1 MASAELR
8 QIVSVLRALPR
19 RENPSVNSL
28 RRSFDA
34 MIRMFPVP
42 TDVRVEPGIVGGV
55 PGERVTPPDASPT
68 RTVLYL
74 HGGGFVFGSPATH
87 RELVA
92 RIARAAS
99 ASAWVPDYRL
109 APENPFPSGIDDCV
123 AAYRGLL
130 AQGTSPANIVIAGD
144 SAGGGLTIA
153 ALLALRDAGVPL
165 PAAAVCLSPWV
176 DLAITGPTVDAR
188 AEQDPWVPKSGLFLM
203 ANHYLASKDPSHPL
217 ASPILADLRG
227 LPPLL
232 VQVGTAE
239 VLYDD
244 SERLSARAKAASVD
258 VTFEPWE
265 EMIHV
270 WQAFPVLPEAQ
281 EAVNRIG
288 RFIREKVS

>member
-8 QIVSVLRALPR
+8 QIVSVLRAMPR
-19 RENPSVNSL
+19 RENPSVGGL

-34 MIRMFPVP
+34 MVRMFPP
-42 TDVRVEPGIVGGV
+42 PPDVRVEPGTVGGV
-55 PGERVTPPDASPT
+55 PGERVTPPDAVGG

-92 RIARAAS
+92 RICRASGA
-99 ASAWVPDYRL
+99 AAWVPEYRL
-109 APENPFPSGIDDCV
+109 APENPFPAGIEDCV

-130 AQGTSPANIVIAGD
+130 EEGTPPHHIVIAGD
-144 SAGGGLTIA
+144 SAGGGLTMA
-153 ALLALRDAGVPL
+153 TLLSLRDAGVPL

-176 DLAITGPTVDAR
+176 DLAITGSSVDAR
-188 AEQDPWVPKSGLFLM
+188 AELDPWIPKEGLRLM
-203 ANHYLASKDPSHPL
+203 ANHYLAGGNPRHPL
-217 ASPILADLRG
+217 ASPILANLSG

-232 VQVGTAE
+232 VQVGTSE

-244 SERLSARAKAASVD
+244 SDRLAARAQASGVD
-258 VTFEPWE
+258 VTFEPWD

-270 WQAFPVLPEAQ
+270 WQFFPMLPEAQ

-288 RFIREKVS
+288 RFIREKMG